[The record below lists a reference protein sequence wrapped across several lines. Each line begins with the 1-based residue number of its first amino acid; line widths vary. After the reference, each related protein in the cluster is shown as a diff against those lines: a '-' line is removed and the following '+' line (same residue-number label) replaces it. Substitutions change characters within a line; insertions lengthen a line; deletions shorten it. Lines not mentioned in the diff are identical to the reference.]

1 MTLISCGLAALVAS
15 AIVLEGCSGSAGK
28 SRELD
33 LNKPVYAVS
42 GAPFCRNEFGLN
54 ELIEHVQ
61 AQNAKALATYDCFLI
76 PNDGPVT
83 VTDTDTGGQ
92 GPAAKL
98 VFDRGDGKE
107 SDFFWTLLMFLR
119 N

>member
-1 MTLISCGLAALVAS
+1 MTLIPCGFAALLAS
-15 AIVLEGCSGSAGK
+15 AIILEGCSDYRK
-28 SRELD
+28 SQALD

-42 GAPFCRNEFGLN
+42 GAPFCRNELGLN

-61 AQNAKALATYDCFLI
+61 AQNAKAPTTYDCFLI

-83 VTDTDTGGQ
+83 VTATHTGGQ

-98 VFDRGDGKE
+98 VFDRGDGKN

>member
-1 MTLISCGLAALVAS
+1 MTLISCSLAALFAS
-15 AIVLEGCSGSAGK
+15 AIVLDGCSGSGK
-28 SRELD
+28 SGELD
-33 LNKPVYAVS
+33 LNKPVYALS
-42 GAPFCRNEFGLN
+42 GAPFCRNELRLN

-61 AQNAKALATYDCFLI
+61 AQNAKAPTTYDCFLI

-83 VTDTDTGGQ
+83 VTETDAGGQ

-98 VFDRGDGKE
+98 VFDRGDGKNSE
-107 SDFFWTLLMFLR
+107 FFWTLLMFLR

>member
-1 MTLISCGLAALVAS
+1 MTLISCSLAALLAA
-15 AIVLEGCSGSAGK
+15 AIILEGCSGSGK
-28 SRELD
+28 SRDVD
-33 LNKPVYAVS
+33 LNRPVYAVS
-42 GAPFCRNEFGLN
+42 GAPLCRNEFGLN

-76 PNDGPVT
+76 PYDGPVT

-98 VFDRGDGKE
+98 VFDRGDGKK
-107 SDFFWTLLMFLR
+107 SDYFWTLLMFLR